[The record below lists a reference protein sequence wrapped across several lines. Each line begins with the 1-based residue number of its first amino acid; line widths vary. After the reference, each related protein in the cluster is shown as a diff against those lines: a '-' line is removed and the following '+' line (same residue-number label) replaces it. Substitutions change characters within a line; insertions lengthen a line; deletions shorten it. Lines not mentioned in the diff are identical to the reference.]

1 MLYIFTSERKFL
13 YAAGLL
19 FLSLILES
27 VRTGIGA
34 SILGLSL
41 LFLAYKK
48 GRAVPAVMLLIALFV
63 GSVFFVKPVRE
74 KMFGKQAETVTI
86 SNVGKAKIETS
97 GREYMWKRI
106 MNHCYKPNPT
116 FGSGCGG
123 ALGWLKD
130 INSKGGLV
138 LIHSDWVQMMS
149 ESGNIGLCLY
159 ILFAV
164 FMLFKVLA
172 ITWRYRSN
180 KMLTLLGGTTAGAF
194 AACFFCMGFDNVITY
209 AQQGYVLP
217 FMLFG
222 IFLKTIDLTE
232 NREFEEEII
241 P

>member
-1 MLYIFTSERKFL
+1 
-13 YAAGLL
+13 
-19 FLSLILES
+19 
-27 VRTGIGA
+27 
-34 SILGLSL
+34 
-41 LFLAYKK
+41 
-48 GRAVPAVMLLIALFV
+48 
-63 GSVFFVKPVRE
+63 
-74 KMFGKQAETVTI
+74 
-86 SNVGKAKIETS
+86 
-97 GREYMWKRI
+97 
-106 MNHCYKPNPT
+106 MNHCYNPNPT

-172 ITWRYRSN
+172 ITWRYRNN

-232 NREFEEEII
+232 TENLKKK
-241 P
+241 